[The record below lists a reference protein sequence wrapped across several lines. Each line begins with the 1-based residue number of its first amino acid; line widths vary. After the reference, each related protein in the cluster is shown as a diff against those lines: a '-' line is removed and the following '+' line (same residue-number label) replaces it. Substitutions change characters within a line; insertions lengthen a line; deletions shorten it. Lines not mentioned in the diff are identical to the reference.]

1 MDIIFRRYVKGDLL
15 HNKRSPFTKQDI
27 TFWSVKDKL
36 LQNLDSQD
44 GY

>member
-15 HNKRSPFTKQDI
+15 HNQRSPFTKQDI
-27 TFWSVKDKL
+27 TFWSVKDKH

>member
-15 HNKRSPFTKQDI
+15 PYQMYAFTKQDI